1 MTKRHSPSALAALI
15 LGLVTFLWLLFQ
27 VYEVRT
33 DLAGVIRFDASDP
46 SAYLVGAGYLVMLVF
61 HAAAFL
67 FLFGRAR
74 LARRLGGWTVLGLA
88 LGVVSLAAIA
98 AQKVLYD
105 EIGREMGIEYPVPT
119 EVSLLYGALAVNVLF
134 AAAMM
139 IAAFRGLARDGGAA
153 ESAVGA
159 KDERVFALAQ
169 AMGVVSGAMGLGLT
183 ALLIARGWPA
193 GRLWVFVPFYALF
206 LAPYGLAV
214 LYWLALKRRE
224 RPSDWYD
231 EKQVRDML
239 KASLAALVL
248 SVPGLAVLG
257 LVPRPLGFSWFPYYL
272 FLVLTLF
279 SGATFYF
286 FKRD

>member
-1 MTKRHSPSALAALI
+1 MRKRYSPSALATLI
-15 LGLVTFLWLLFQ
+15 LGLVTFLWLLFHI
-27 VYEVRT
+27 YEIRT
-33 DLAGVIRFDASDP
+33 DLAGVIRFDAADL
-46 SAYLVGAGYLVMLVF
+46 ADYLAGAGYLVMLAL

-74 LARRLGGWTVLGLA
+74 LAKRVGGWTVFGLA
-88 LGVVSLAAIA
+88 LGVASFAAIA

-105 EIGREMGIEYPVPT
+105 EIGHEMGIEYPVPT
-119 EVSLLYGALAVNVLF
+119 EVSLLYAALGVNLLF
-134 AAAMM
+134 AAVMM
-139 IAAFRGLARDGGAA
+139 VSAFRGLARDGGAEGA
-153 ESAVGA
+153 AGA
-159 KDERVFALAQ
+159 KDERVFALAHG
-169 AMGVVSGAMGLGLT
+169 MGIVSGAMGLGLT
-183 ALLIARGWPA
+183 ALLVARGRPA
-193 GRLWVFVPFYALF
+193 GRLWVFIPFYALF

-214 LYWLALKRRE
+214 LYWLGLKRRE

-239 KASLAALVL
+239 KASLASLVL

-257 LVPRPLGFSWFPYYL
+257 LVPWPLGFAWFPYYL

-279 SGATFYF
+279 SAATLYF

>member
-1 MTKRHSPSALAALI
+1 MTKRYSPSALTALI
-15 LGLVTFLWLLFQ
+15 LGLVTFLWLLFH

-46 SAYLVGAGYLVMLVF
+46 SAYLVGAGYLVMLAF

-74 LARRLGGWTVLGLA
+74 LAKRIGGRNALGLA
-88 LGVVSLAAIA
+88 LGVASLAAIA

-105 EIGREMGIEYPVPT
+105 EIGHEMGIEYPVPT
-119 EVSLLYGALAVNVLF
+119 EVSLLYAALGVNLLF
-134 AAAMM
+134 AAVMM
-139 IAAFRGLARDGGAA
+139 IAAFRGLARDGGAEGA
-153 ESAVGA
+153 AGA

-214 LYWLALKRRE
+214 MYWLALKRRE

-279 SGATFYF
+279 SGATLYF

>member
-1 MTKRHSPSALAALI
+1 MTKRYSPSALAALV
-15 LGLVTFLWLLFQ
+15 LGLVTFLWLLFH
-27 VYEVRT
+27 VYEIRT
-33 DLAGVIRFDASDP
+33 DLAGVIRFDAADP
-46 SAYLVGAGYLVMLVF
+46 SAYIVGAGYLAMLAF

-74 LARRLGGWTVLGLA
+74 LAKRLGGRTVSGLA

-119 EVSLLYGALAVNVLF
+119 EVSLLYGTLAVNLVF

-139 IAAFRGLARDGGAA
+139 IAAFRGLAVEGEAEGAA
-153 ESAVGA
+153 AT

-193 GRLWVFVPFYALF
+193 GKLWVFVPFYALF
-206 LAPYGLAV
+206 LAPYALAV
-214 LYWLALKRRE
+214 LFWLSLRRRE

-279 SGATFYF
+279 SAGTLYF